1 MKVILCLDDRGG
13 MMFNHRRQS
22 RDREVIG
29 DILDMVGDGV
39 LWMAP
44 YSRMLFSESA
54 PALRVEE
61 DFLNLAE
68 ASDWCFVE
76 DRALLPYE
84 DRIEE
89 MVFYRWNRRY
99 PYDMKLDMEPLS
111 HGFSLLDTV
120 EFAGFSHEK
129 ITKEIYRK

>member
-29 DILDMVGDGV
+29 NILDMVGDGV

-54 PALRVEE
+54 ALRVEE
-61 DFLNLAE
+61 NFLNLAE

-76 DRALLPYE
+76 DRALLPYR

-89 MVFYRWNRRY
+89 MILYRWNRTY
-99 PYDMKLDMEPLS
+99 PFDVKLDLDPIA
-111 HGFSLLDTV
+111 HGFLLCESV
-120 EFAGFSHEK
+120 EFAGYSHET

>member
-29 DILDMVGDGV
+29 NILDMVGDGV

-44 YSRMLFSESA
+44 YSRMLFSESVA
-54 PALRVEE
+54 ALRVEE
-61 DFLNLAE
+61 NFLNLAE
-68 ASDWCFVE
+68 ASDFCFVE
-76 DRALLPYE
+76 DRALLPYG

-89 MVFYRWNRRY
+89 MILYRWNRRY

-111 HGFSLLDTV
+111 NGFSLQNTT

-129 ITKEIYRK
+129 ITKEIYKK